1 MSHRELGAAG
11 EMGLPRLASS
21 QALHGGAG
29 SRRTWLGSLAQG
41 CEVTPGLVPSLS
53 SSLLG
58 EMSRPVSAQ
67 HWLWEPPC
75 RGVGIGS
82 VSTGAQ
88 WPVFLSSA
96 TRFCFNRPRCR
107 ENGAVCRYVLLAP
120 SYCSFLGP
128 FCEWACS
135 RLLTDSRKFVSAAVS
150 SSQQSPAGVL
160 DPVPQFVDG
169 ARSAI

>member
-21 QALHGGAG
+21 QAFHGGAG

-58 EMSRPVSAQ
+58 EMSRPVSAR
-67 HWLWEPPC
+67 HWLWEPPSAE
-75 RGVGIGS
+75 GWGS
-82 VSTGAQ
+82 DLCQPGAQ

-107 ENGAVCRYVLLAP
+107 ENGRTGQCVDTCFWFRVTAMFLAP
-120 SYCSFLGP
+120 FASGP
-128 FCEWACS
+128 AP
-135 RLLTDSRKFVSAAVS
+135 DS
-150 SSQQSPAGVL
+150 
-160 DPVPQFVDG
+160 
-169 ARSAI
+169 

>member
-67 HWLWEPPC
+67 YWLWEPPSAEGWGSDLC
-75 RGVGIGS
+75 QPVLSGLSSYLLPLGSASTVLAAGRTGELGS
-82 VSTGAQ
+82 V
-88 WPVFLSSA
+88 
-96 TRFCFNRPRCR
+96 
-107 ENGAVCRYVLLAP
+107 
-120 SYCSFLGP
+120 
-128 FCEWACS
+128 
-135 RLLTDSRKFVSAAVS
+135 
-150 SSQQSPAGVL
+150 
-160 DPVPQFVDG
+160 
-169 ARSAI
+169 

>member
-67 HWLWEPPC
+67 YWLWEPPSAE
-75 RGVGIGS
+75 GWGS
-82 VSTGAQ
+82 DLCQ
-88 WPVFLSSA
+88 PVLSGLSSSA

-107 ENGAVCRYVLLAP
+107 ENGRTGQC
-120 SYCSFLGP
+120 
-128 FCEWACS
+128 
-135 RLLTDSRKFVSAAVS
+135 
-150 SSQQSPAGVL
+150 
-160 DPVPQFVDG
+160 VDTCF
-169 ARSAI
+169 